1 LILVVDDHGGNAYV
15 LRRVLMMEGY
25 QAAAVT
31 SGRAALEFLR
41 GNAVSLVV
49 LDYQMPEIDGIGV
62 FRQMKADPALRDI
75 PVIMFSAYDGKARE
89 EALREGV
96 AAWVMKG
103 SLDLASLRRHVVR
116 LIGPGKKVAGL
127 TGEPG
132 KTPSKEVG

>member
-1 LILVVDDHGGNAYV
+1 MVLVVDDYGGNAYA

-41 GNAVSLVV
+41 GNPVSLVV
-49 LDYQMPEIDGIGV
+49 LDYQMPEMDGIGV

-75 PVIMFSAYDGKARE
+75 PVIMFSAYDGKARD

-103 SLDLASLRRHVVR
+103 SLDLASLQRHVVR
-116 LIGPGKKVAGL
+116 LIGPGKKL
-127 TGEPG
+127 PDLNGESG
-132 KTPSKEVG
+132 KPRSKEVG